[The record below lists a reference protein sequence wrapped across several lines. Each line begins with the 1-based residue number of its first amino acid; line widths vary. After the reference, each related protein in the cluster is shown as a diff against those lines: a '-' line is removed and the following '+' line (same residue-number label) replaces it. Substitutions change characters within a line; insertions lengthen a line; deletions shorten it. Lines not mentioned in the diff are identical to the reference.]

1 MNTCAVTGC
10 DNEVHIKK
18 VQLCKTHYFRNHKY
32 GTTDPITRPPKPCEY
47 CGEEFQPRPVGL
59 PGKYCSGECRTRAA
73 HARRAAAAADARA
86 QAGKVCPQCGEP
98 FTPSVTI
105 RQMYCSKACGANANR
120 DASGKT
126 CQEADCD
133 RPMRARGMCSMHWK
147 QWGRREGI
155 ITPEPWDDRRRDNYH
170 RRRARMNGAPS
181 GDPVMLTALIARD
194 NSTCHICRQPV
205 DMALKYPDP
214 MSRSIDHIIPIS
226 RGGLHEESNCG
237 LAHLRCN
244 VSKSARLM
252 EELEVK

>member
-10 DNEVHIKK
+10 DNDVHIKK

-32 GTTDPITRPPKPCEY
+32 GTTDPITRPPKPCEH
-47 CGEEFQPRPVGL
+47 CGEQFQPRPVGL

-126 CQEADCD
+126 CQ
-133 RPMRARGMCSMHWK
+133 
-147 QWGRREGI
+147 
-155 ITPEPWDDRRRDNYH
+155 
-170 RRRARMNGAPS
+170 
-181 GDPVMLTALIARD
+181 
-194 NSTCHICRQPV
+194 
-205 DMALKYPDP
+205 
-214 MSRSIDHIIPIS
+214 
-226 RGGLHEESNCG
+226 
-237 LAHLRCN
+237 
-244 VSKSARLM
+244 
-252 EELEVK
+252 

>member
-1 MNTCAVTGC
+1 
-10 DNEVHIKK
+10 
-18 VQLCKTHYFRNHKY
+18 
-32 GTTDPITRPPKPCEY
+32 
-47 CGEEFQPRPVGL
+47 
-59 PGKYCSGECRTRAA
+59 
-73 HARRAAAAADARA
+73 
-86 QAGKVCPQCGEP
+86 
-98 FTPSVTI
+98 
-105 RQMYCSKACGANANR
+105 
-120 DASGKT
+120 
-126 CQEADCD
+126 
-133 RPMRARGMCSMHWK
+133 MRARGMCSMHWK

-181 GDPVMLTALIARD
+181 GDPVMLAALIAMD

-205 DMALKYPDP
+205 DITLKYPDP